1 VISVITVIVPENL
14 PRPGTT
20 GTTSPIPSTLEAT
33 VSVSPAAAL
42 PEDATP
48 LRLTG
53 NTTGTGDNTG
63 LILVSAFGIAAVPGD
78 YDVLSSLTD
87 FPSVSSLVLHVHA
100 VNVLM
105 PPSLGLFTN
114 HFFAHMHLCL
124 LFTFHS
130 SKQSG
135 SLSCTKVA
143 TMTCLHPFQR
153 LIESAQCKWMHG

>member
-1 VISVITVIVPENL
+1 VISVITVNAPEHL

-20 GTTSPIPSTLEAT
+20 GTISPIPLALEAI
-33 VSVSPAAAL
+33 VSVSPAEAL

-53 NTTGTGDNTG
+53 NTAGTGDNTG

-78 YDVLSSLTD
+78 YDVSFSLTN
-87 FPSVSSLVLHVHA
+87 FPSVCPLALHVHA

-105 PPSLGLFTN
+105 PPSLGLFMN
-114 HFFAHMHLCL
+114 HFFVHMHLCL

-130 SKQSG
+130 FNLDHCHAPRWQ
-135 SLSCTKVA
+135 L
-143 TMTCLHPFQR
+143 
-153 LIESAQCKWMHG
+153 